1 MLKAIT
7 NDITVTFV
15 LLLRKKKAPISIW
28 NNKLH
33 HTIILNVKKQFTIQ
47 NTAFVSPTKQIKV
60 LKYPSLCFKR

>member
-15 LLLRKKKAPISIW
+15 LLLRKKKAPISTIW

-33 HTIILNVKKQFTIQ
+33 HTIILNVKKTVY
-47 NTAFVSPTKQIKV
+47 NSEHV
-60 LKYPSLCFKR
+60 LCFAN